1 MGITIRTVVFCAAW
15 ALAGLCNA
23 QAGSTSSG
31 QAWPGKPVRFIAPFA
46 PGGPVDIIARLLG
59 LKLTESL
66 GHQIIIDNRAGAG
79 GNIGTAAVAKSA
91 PDGYTTLITSSA
103 FAVNVSL
110 FPDAGY
116 SAERDF
122 IPTVIVASQPNL
134 IFVNANYPP
143 KTLVE
148 LLSLAKSTE
157 TAFASPGSG
166 TTPHLTGENL
176 FNVVAK
182 LGMTP
187 IHFRGAGPA
196 VTAVVSGEPAIGS
209 MAISGPLPHIKSG
222 RLRELAVSS
231 ARRVR
236 ALPALLLVL
245 AFCVLHSAFAQAP
258 AKAALHL
265 VFVMDGLRPDGIT
278 ASETPILFRLGN
290 EGVIFENSHSVFP
303 TVTRVNSASLSTGMQ
318 PAHHGI
324 MGNQIYIPA
333 VDPVNAFSND
343 NFLPL
348 LKLGELT
355 DGRIVRTP
363 SIAELTTEIGPRYV
377 AVSSGSTGS
386 ALLMAPRAPRGSGAV
401 INANFYGAAIVGW
414 PETVSKEVLKRFG
427 PQPKTGGA
435 RDNFN
440 TAVDW
445 SMTVL
450 REYVLPELKPSV
462 AYVWVT
468 EPDHIQHAFGAGAP
482 ESLVSIRNNDRNLGL
497 VLEALDKL
505 GLRAR
510 TNIMI
515 VSDHGFSQTVYG
527 VNVRQELLDAGFKAD
542 DGRSASSGRIVA
554 PRGKGRAPA

>member
-1 MGITIRTVVFCAAW
+1 MKKNYQIG
-15 ALAGLCNA
+15 LA
-23 QAGSTSSG
+23 
-31 QAWPGKPVRFIAPFA
+31 
-46 PGGPVDIIARLLG
+46 
-59 LKLTESL
+59 
-66 GHQIIIDNRAGAG
+66 
-79 GNIGTAAVAKSA
+79 
-91 PDGYTTLITSSA
+91 
-103 FAVNVSL
+103 
-110 FPDAGY
+110 
-116 SAERDF
+116 
-122 IPTVIVASQPNL
+122 
-134 IFVNANYPP
+134 
-143 KTLVE
+143 
-148 LLSLAKSTE
+148 
-157 TAFASPGSG
+157 
-166 TTPHLTGENL
+166 
-176 FNVVAK
+176 
-182 LGMTP
+182 
-187 IHFRGAGPA
+187 
-196 VTAVVSGEPAIGS
+196 
-209 MAISGPLPHIKSG
+209 
-222 RLRELAVSS
+222 
-231 ARRVR
+231 
-236 ALPALLLVL
+236 ALPALILVL

-278 ASETPILFRLGN
+278 ASGTPILFRLGN

-348 LKLGELT
+348 LKLGELS
-355 DGRIVRTP
+355 DGRIVLTP
-363 SIAELTTEIGPRYV
+363 SIAELTTEIGHRYV

-386 ALLMAPRAPRGSGAV
+386 ALLMAPRAPRGSGVV
-401 INANFYGAAIVGW
+401 INGNFYGGATVGW
-414 PETVSKEVLKRFG
+414 PETVGSEVRKRFG

-435 RDNFN
+435 RDNFD

-482 ESLVSIRNNDRNLGL
+482 ESLASIRNNDRHLGL

-505 GLRAR
+505 GLRER

-527 VNVRQELLDAGFKAD
+527 VNVRQELLDGGFKAED
-542 DGRSASSGRIVA
+542 VVIASSGQSVA
-554 PRGKGRAPA
+554 LHVKGRDPVRIKALVEFLQKRTWAGVVFAAKGAGAAHEGALAGTFALEFAHLGGNERSPDIVFTFPWSSARNRHGVQGTDYIMLVNGATGSLDTTAANHGSMSPWTVKNTMLAWGPDFKRGARVRTPSANVDVTPTILHLLGHPKANALDGRVLREALVNGPDEEQVAIETRTLRVMSGAYKAVLQVTETAGKRYLDKSWRE